1 METKFINRLYY
12 LIFFFFFSY
21 ISFSQ
26 SSKKL
31 EPIDVFSLEYVSD
44 PHISPDGKKILYVR
58 NFKDIMTDKNFS
70 NVWMINFDGTNNT
83 PITTG
88 NKNDFSPIW
97 SNSGVSKSSSPPS
110 LKEIMYLIFLLLD
123 LKESK

>member
-1 METKFINRLYY
+1 MYKIDIHTHILPENLNELTGR
-12 LIFFFFFSY
+12 FSD
-21 ISFSQ
+21 SRFL
-26 SSKKL
+26 KL
-31 EPIDVFSLEYVSD
+31 EPIDDFSLEYVSD

-70 NVWMINFDGTNNT
+70 NLWMINFNGTNNT

-97 SNSGVSKSSSPPS
+97 SISGKNF
-110 LKEIMYLIFLLLD
+110 IY
-123 LKESK
+123 